1 MPRYMITR
9 SLPPMSPEQLEQ
21 VRIASTR
28 VCNDLGITWVR
39 SHLTADG
46 KHSFCEYDAP
56 DEQAVRE
63 HSRVSGI
70 PFDNIVPLG
79 LELGPSYS
87 SF

>member
-9 SLPPMSPEQLEQ
+9 SLPPMSPDQLED
-21 VRIASTR
+21 VRLASSR
-28 VCNDLGITWVR
+28 VCRDLGITWIR

-46 KHSFCEYDAP
+46 KHSFCEYEAP
-56 DEQAVRE
+56 DEDAVRE

-79 LELGPSYS
+79 AELGPSWAG
-87 SF
+87 F